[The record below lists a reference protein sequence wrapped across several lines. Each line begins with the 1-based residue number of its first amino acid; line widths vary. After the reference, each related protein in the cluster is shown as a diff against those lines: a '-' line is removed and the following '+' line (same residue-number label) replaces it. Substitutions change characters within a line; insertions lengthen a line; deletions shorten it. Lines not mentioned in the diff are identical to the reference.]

1 MSTTVIVKGKKKV
14 IGKAIPVILKQ
25 AERSAKVLSKTVSD
39 ASNKQNARVK
49 TIRSA
54 LELVDKK
61 LAKLKDE
68 ARIVNDRVRYIGNI
82 DREMNTLWP
91 GWYESG
97 EKLWNKK
104 KDDKDLVH
112 ADKEVKAAEK
122 RALSILKHL
131 QDECASIGNSLD
143 KLDAAVKGLIDKAM

>member
-1 MSTTVIVKGKKKV
+1 MTTTVIVKGKKKV

-54 LELVDKK
+54 LGQVDKQ

-68 ARIVNDRVRYIGNI
+68 ARVVNDRVRYIGNI
-82 DREMNTLWP
+82 DDEMNSLWP

-97 EKLWNKK
+97 EELWNKK
-104 KDDKDLVH
+104 QDDKKLIH

-122 RALSILKHL
+122 RALDILKHL
-131 QDECASIGNSLD
+131 QNECASIGNSLD